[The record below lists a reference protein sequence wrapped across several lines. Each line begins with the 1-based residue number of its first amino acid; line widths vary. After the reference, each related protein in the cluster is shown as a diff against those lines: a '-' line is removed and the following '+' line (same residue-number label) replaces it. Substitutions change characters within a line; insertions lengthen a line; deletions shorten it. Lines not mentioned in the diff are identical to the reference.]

1 MSFFRLGNSVQ
12 SLERGVLK
20 AAARGRNGFSTCWA
34 VLLGLG
40 CQHSSFL
47 TSMSSSSSGRTALGD
62 TSQAR
67 PRRWSGKAGE
77 GSGEGDM
84 RSSALTV
91 CQVLALEQR
100 TEPWNELPAGNQ
112 ACSLSYS
119 IGTAAFGAFQGPN
132 PSLLQPQGFT
142 RREFACE
149 KPRQ

>member
-1 MSFFRLGNSVQ
+1 M
-12 SLERGVLK
+12 LK

-34 VLLGLG
+34 VLPRPG
-40 CQHSSFL
+40 CQHSPFL
-47 TSMSSSSSGRTALGD
+47 TSMSSSSSGQTALGD

-91 CQVLALEQR
+91 CQVLTSEQR
-100 TEPWNELPAGNQ
+100 TEPLASWNELPAGNQ

>member
-1 MSFFRLGNSVQ
+1 
-12 SLERGVLK
+12 
-20 AAARGRNGFSTCWA
+20 
-34 VLLGLG
+34 
-40 CQHSSFL
+40 
-47 TSMSSSSSGRTALGD
+47 
-62 TSQAR
+62 
-67 PRRWSGKAGE
+67 
-77 GSGEGDM
+77 M

-91 CQVLALEQR
+91 CQVLTSEQR
-100 TEPWNELPAGNQ
+100 TEPLASWNELPAGNQ